1 MNEKV
6 KKIQIVS
13 ILIFLAA
20 VIFLLSFILTKN
32 RKQTPKSDANSEKLI
47 LGFSQIGS
55 ESAWRTRNT
64 QSIFE
69 AAAENDIQ
77 IIFDD
82 AQQKQENQLKAIRSF
97 IVYQVDVIAFV
108 PIIEDGWDNVLTEA
122 KEAGI
127 PVIVVDRQI
136 NADESL
142 YAGFLGENGLE
153 EGRRAA
159 RFLVNKCKSYKNPV
173 HILEISGTE
182 NSSVVRERAKGFR
195 EIIANDSKFQIIHSE
210 DGDFLRSRGK
220 EIAENLIKLSGPGT
234 GTEKNEIGTRAGSPN
249 YKKDGLYY
257 NNQKID
263 AVYSHNDSMTLGLL
277 DSIENY
283 GINTKDTII
292 ISVDAEQKS
301 IDALIAGKLNCVVE
315 CNPNLGP
322 MLMHLVKQIA
332 SGKEIPRITYNNETV
347 FSENDDFTQYEPR
360 GY

>member
-1 MNEKV
+1 MLAF
-6 KKIQIVS
+6 I
-13 ILIFLAA
+13 AA
-20 VIFLLSFILTKN
+20 VLFLLIFILTTRRRPEPPKEKN
-32 RKQTPKSDANSEKLI
+32 NEKLI

-69 AAAENDIQ
+69 SAEENDIQ
-77 IIFDD
+77 ILFDD

-108 PIIEDGWDNVLTEA
+108 PIVEDGWDNVLTEA

-136 NADESL
+136 NADQSL

-159 RFLVNKCKSYKNPV
+159 RFLVRKCRNRTGN
-173 HILEISGTE
+173 IRIFEMSGTE
-182 NSSVVRERAKGFR
+182 NSSVVKERAQGFR
-195 EIIANDSKFQIIHSE
+195 EIIEQDPKFSIIHSE

-220 EIAENLIKLSGPGT
+220 EIAENLIQSARK
-234 GTEKNEIGTRAGSPN
+234 AGN
-249 YKKDGLYY
+249 YKLNALYY
-257 NNQKID
+257 EGERID
-263 AVYSHNDSMTLGLL
+263 VVYSHNDSMTLGLL
-277 DSIENY
+277 DTLTNY
-283 GINTKDTII
+283 LINPANMII

-301 IDALIAGKLNCVVE
+301 IDALTQGKLNCVVE

-322 MLMHLVKQIA
+322 
-332 SGKEIPRITYNNETV
+332 
-347 FSENDDFTQYEPR
+347 
-360 GY
+360 

>member
-1 MNEKV
+1 MLKQVQHDRMIMKN
-6 KKIQIVS
+6 KKSVLI
-13 ILIFLAA
+13 ILAILLVAGLAGCKKKEVA
-20 VIFLLSFILTKN
+20 EPE
-32 RKQTPKSDANSEKLI
+32 QTTDRLI

-64 QSIFE
+64 QSIME
-69 AAAENDIQ
+69 AAEENGIQ

-108 PIIEDGWDNVLTEA
+108 PIVEDGWDNVLTEA
-122 KEAGI
+122 QEAGI

-136 NADESL
+136 NADQSL

-159 RFLVNKCKSYKNPV
+159 DFLVNKCKNSNRTV
-173 HILEISGTE
+173 NILEMSGTE

-195 EIIANDSKFQIIHSE
+195 EVIAEDSKFKIIHSV

-220 EIAENLIKLSGPGT
+220 EIGDNLINNSQ
-234 GTEKNEIGTRAGSPN
+234 R
-249 YKKDGLYY
+249 KDGLYY
-257 NNQKID
+257 MGQKID

-277 DSIENY
+277 DSIENS
-283 GINTKDTII
+283 GVLMKNTII
-292 ISVDAEQKS
+292 ISIDAEQKS
-301 IDALIAGKLNCVVE
+301 IDALVAGKLNCVVE

-322 MLMHLVKQIA
+322 KLMSLVKQIA
-332 SGKEIPRITYNNETV
+332 AGQPIPRITYNNETV
-347 FSENDDFTQYEPR
+347 FSENDDFSLYEPR

>member
-1 MNEKV
+1 MKAKI
-6 KKIQIVS
+6 KKIQFFSTI
-13 ILIFLAA
+13 IFFAA
-20 VIFLLSFILTKN
+20 VIFLLIFILTKD
-32 RKQTPKSDANSEKLI
+32 RKTSVPSSEEHTEKLI

-77 IIFDD
+77 ILFDD

-108 PIIEDGWDNVLTEA
+108 PIVEAGWDNVLQEA
-122 KEAGI
+122 KDADI
-127 PVIVVDRQI
+127 PVILVDRKI
-136 NADESL
+136 NADPSL
-142 YAGFLGENGLE
+142 YAGFLGEDGLE

-159 RFLVNKCKSYKNPV
+159 RFLLNKCKNKIGPV
-173 HILEISGTE
+173 QIYEMSGTE
-182 NSSVVRERAKGFR
+182 NSSVVRDRAKGFR
-195 EIIANDSKFQIIHSE
+195 EVISTDSKFKIIHSE

-220 EIAENLIKLSGPGT
+220 EIAEKLI
-234 GTEKNEIGTRAGSPN
+234 ENTRQYSSNGR
-249 YKKDGLYY
+249 YKSDGLYFE
-257 NNQKID
+257 NQKID

-277 DSIENY
+277 DTIDNY
-283 GINTKDTII
+283 GINTKNTII

-301 IDALIAGKLNCVVE
+301 IDALKEGKLNCVVE

-332 SGKEIPRITYNNETV
+332 EGKTIPRITYNSET
-347 FSENDDFTQYEPR
+347 FFTEDDDFSQYQPR

>member
-1 MNEKV
+1 MKGKI
-6 KKIQIVS
+6 KKIQIISVTVF
-13 ILIFLAA
+13 IIT
-20 VIFLLSFILTKN
+20 VIFLLFFIVKNHSDKPRKTK
-32 RKQTPKSDANSEKLI
+32 QPQLNSGKLI

-77 IIFDD
+77 ILFDD

-108 PIIEDGWDNVLTEA
+108 PIVEDGWDNVLKEA

-127 PVIVVDRQI
+127 PVILVDRQI
-136 NADESL
+136 NADPSL

-153 EGRRAA
+153 EGRKAA
-159 RFLVNKCKSYKNPV
+159 RYLLNKCKNRKGD
-173 HILEISGTE
+173 ILIYEMSGTE
-182 NSSVVRERAKGFR
+182 NSSVVRDRARGFR
-195 EIIANDSKFQIIHSE
+195 EIINTDSKFKIIHSE
-210 DGDFLRSRGK
+210 NGDFLRSRGK
-220 EIAENLIKLSGPGT
+220 EIIENLIEESRTPANNGRFKS
-234 GTEKNEIGTRAGSPN
+234 
-249 YKKDGLYY
+249 DGLYFEG
-257 NNQKID
+257 QKID
-263 AVYSHNDSMTLGLL
+263 AIYSHNDSMTLGLL
-277 DSIENY
+277 DSIDNF
-283 GINTKDTII
+283 GINTKNTII

-301 IDALIAGKLNCVVE
+301 IDALTQGKLNCVVE

-332 SGKEIPRITYNNETV
+332 EGKSIPRVTYNNETV
-347 FSENDDFTQYEPR
+347 FTENDDFSKYEPR

>member
-1 MNEKV
+1 MKAKI
-6 KKIQIVS
+6 KKIQFLS
-13 ILIFLAA
+13 IIIFLAA
-20 VIFLLSFILTKN
+20 LIFLLIFILTKN
-32 RKQTPKSDANSEKLI
+32 KNNTSHTKNENSEKLI

-108 PIIEDGWDNVLTEA
+108 PIVEDGWDNVLTEA

-127 PVIVVDRQI
+127 PVILVDRQI
-136 NADESL
+136 NADPSL
-142 YAGFLGENGLE
+142 YAGFLGEDGLE

-159 RFLVNKCKSYKNPV
+159 RFLLNKCRNLTGNVSIY
-173 HILEISGTE
+173 EMSGTE
-182 NSSVVRERAKGFR
+182 NSSVVRDRAKGFR
-195 EIIANDSKFQIIHSE
+195 EIIASDPKFQIIHSE

-220 EIAENLIKLSGPGT
+220 EIAENLITSS
-234 GTEKNEIGTRAGSPN
+234 RR
-249 YKKDGLYY
+249 KDGLYFEG
-257 NNQKID
+257 QKID
-263 AVYSHNDSMTLGLL
+263 AVYSHNDSMTLGML
-277 DSIENY
+277 DSIEKY
-283 GINTKDTII
+283 GVNTKNTII

-301 IDALIAGKLNCVVE
+301 IDALTEGKLNCVVE

-322 MLMHLVKQIA
+322 RLMELVKQIA
-332 SGKEIPRITYNNETV
+332 EGNTIPRVTYNNETI
-347 FSENDDFTQYEPR
+347 FTENDDFSLYQPR

>member
-1 MNEKV
+1 MKHFIEK
-6 KKIQIVS
+6 KLIIS
-13 ILIFLAA
+13 LIFLAVA
-20 VIFLLSFILTKN
+20 VFLAIVFAVTHTNSSKHQPPAPAETTS
-32 RKQTPKSDANSEKLI
+32 QSEKLI

-77 IIFDD
+77 ILFDD

-108 PIIEDGWDNVLTEA
+108 PIVEDGWDNVLQEA
-122 KEAGI
+122 KDAGI
-127 PVIVVDRQI
+127 PVILVDRQI
-136 NADESL
+136 NADPSL
-142 YAGFLGENGLE
+142 YAGFLGEDGLE

-159 RFLVNKCKSYKNPV
+159 RFLVKKCKARKGPV
-173 HILEISGTE
+173 NIYEMSGTE
-182 NSSVVRERAKGFR
+182 NSSVVRDRAKGFR
-195 EIIANDSKFQIIHSE
+195 EILAGDPKFKIIHSE

-220 EIAENLIKLSGPGT
+220 EIAENLINAS
-234 GTEKNEIGTRAGSPN
+234 S
-249 YKKDGLYY
+249 KKDGLYFEG
-257 NNQKID
+257 QKID

-277 DSIENY
+277 DSLAEHN
-283 GINTKDTII
+283 INTKDTIM

-301 IDALIAGKLNCVVE
+301 IDALTEGKLNCVVE

-322 MLMHLVKQIA
+322 KLMELVKQIA
-332 SGKEIPRITYNNETV
+332 NGETIPRITYNSETM
-347 FSENDDFTQYEPR
+347 FTEDDDFSKYEPR

>member
-1 MNEKV
+1 MMKNRK
-6 KKIQIVS
+6 S
-13 ILIFLAA
+13 ILIILILGALAGA
-20 VIFLLSFILTKN
+20 LTSCK
-32 RKQTPKSDANSEKLI
+32 KKEVAEPEQTADRLI

-64 QSIFE
+64 QSIME
-69 AAAENDIQ
+69 AAEENGIQ

-108 PIIEDGWDNVLTEA
+108 PIVEDGWDNVLTEA
-122 KEAGI
+122 QEAGI

-136 NADESL
+136 NADQSL

-159 RFLVNKCKSYKNPV
+159 HFLVNKFRNAKRTIN
-173 HILEISGTE
+173 ILEMSGTE

-195 EIIANDSKFQIIHSE
+195 EVIAGDSKFQIIHSE

-220 EIAENLIKLSGPGT
+220 EIGENLIT
-234 GTEKNEIGTRAGSPN
+234 GTMRR
-249 YKKDGLYY
+249 DGLFF
-257 NNQKID
+257 NGQRID

-277 DSIENY
+277 DSIEQY
-283 GINTKDTII
+283 GVNTKNTIM

-301 IDALIAGKLNCVVE
+301 IDALVAGKLNCVVE

-322 MLMHLVKQIA
+322 MLMNLVKQIA
-332 SGKEIPRITYNNETV
+332 EGTPIPRVTYNTETV
-347 FSENDDFTQYEPR
+347 FTEDDDFSLYLPR

>member
-1 MNEKV
+1 MKNQK
-6 KKIQIVS
+6 S
-13 ILIFLAA
+13 ILIILILGVLLAVVALAGCKKKEA
-20 VIFLLSFILTKN
+20 VETEPAAD
-32 RKQTPKSDANSEKLI
+32 RLI

-64 QSIFE
+64 QSIME
-69 AAAENDIQ
+69 AAEENGIQ
-77 IIFDD
+77 LIFDD

-108 PIIEDGWDNVLTEA
+108 PIVEDGWDNVLTEA
-122 KEAGI
+122 QEAGI

-136 NADESL
+136 NADQSL

-159 RFLVNKCKSYKNPV
+159 RFLISKCSNTKGPV
-173 HILEISGTE
+173 SILEMSGTE

-195 EIIANDSKFQIIHSE
+195 EIIGQESKFQIIHSE

-220 EIAENLIKLSGPGT
+220 EIGENLINNSL
-234 GTEKNEIGTRAGSPN
+234 RR
-249 YKKDGLYY
+249 DGLYY
-257 NNQKID
+257 KGQKID

-283 GINTKDTII
+283 GVNLKNTII
-292 ISVDAEQKS
+292 ISIDAEQKS
-301 IDALIAGKLNCVVE
+301 IDALVAGKLNCVVE

-322 MLMHLVKQIA
+322 MLMDLVKKIA
-332 SGKEIPRITYNNETV
+332 AGQPIPRITYNNETV
-347 FSENDDFTQYEPR
+347 FSENDDFSLYEPR

>member
-1 MNEKV
+1 M
-6 KKIQIVS
+6 KKRKI
-13 ILIFLAA
+13 IFTL
-20 VIFLLSFILTKN
+20 ILTAMLLALSACK
-32 RKQTPKSDANSEKLI
+32 KKEAQPEQKDKLI

-64 QSIFE
+64 QSVME
-69 AAAENDIQ
+69 AAEENNIQ

-108 PIIEDGWDNVLTEA
+108 PIVEDGWDNVLTEA
-122 KEAGI
+122 QEAGI

-136 NADESL
+136 NADPSL

-159 RFLVNKCKSYKNPV
+159 RFLVNKCKNTNSTIN
-173 HILEISGTE
+173 ILEMSGTE

-195 EIIANDSKFQIIHSE
+195 EVIAEDPKFKIIHSE

-220 EIAENLIKLSGPGT
+220 EIGENLINNTL
-234 GTEKNEIGTRAGSPN
+234 R
-249 YKKDGLYY
+249 KDGLFF
-257 NNQKID
+257 NGQRID

-277 DSIENY
+277 DSIEQY
-283 GINTKDTII
+283 GVNTKNTIM

-301 IDALIAGKLNCVVE
+301 IDALVAGKLNCVVE

-322 MLMHLVKQIA
+322 MLMSLVKQIA
-332 SGKEIPRITYNNETV
+332 AGETIPRITYNTETV
-347 FSENDDFTQYEPR
+347 FTEDDDFSLYTPR

>member
-1 MNEKV
+1 MKN
-6 KKIQIVS
+6 KKSVLIILS
-13 ILIFLAA
+13 ILLVAGLAGCKKKA
-20 VIFLLSFILTKN
+20 V
-32 RKQTPKSDANSEKLI
+32 QTEQKDRLI

-64 QSIFE
+64 QSIME
-69 AAAENDIQ
+69 AAEENNIQ

-108 PIIEDGWDNVLTEA
+108 PIVEDGWDNVLTEA
-122 KEAGI
+122 QEAGI

-136 NADESL
+136 NADPSL

-159 RFLVNKCKSYKNPV
+159 RFLVNKCKNTNSTIN
-173 HILEISGTE
+173 ILEMSGTE

-195 EIIANDSKFQIIHSE
+195 EVIAEDPKFKIIHSE

-220 EIAENLIKLSGPGT
+220 EIGENLINNTL
-234 GTEKNEIGTRAGSPN
+234 R
-249 YKKDGLYY
+249 KDGLFF
-257 NNQKID
+257 NGQRID

-277 DSIENY
+277 DSIEQY
-283 GINTKDTII
+283 GVNTKNTIM

-301 IDALIAGKLNCVVE
+301 IDALVAGKLNCVVE

-322 MLMHLVKQIA
+322 MLMSLVKQIA
-332 SGKEIPRITYNNETV
+332 AGETIPRITYNTETV
-347 FSENDDFTQYEPR
+347 FTEDDDFSLYTPR

>member
-1 MNEKV
+1 MKAKI
-6 KKIQIVS
+6 KKIQFLSS
-13 ILIFLAA
+13 IIFLATVA
-20 VIFLLSFILTKN
+20 FLLIFILTKD
-32 RKQTPKSDANSEKLI
+32 KKPTPAKTEEHSEKLI

-77 IIFDD
+77 ILFDD

-108 PIIEDGWDNVLTEA
+108 PIVEDGWDNVLQEA
-122 KEAGI
+122 KDAGI
-127 PVIVVDRQI
+127 PVILVDRQI
-136 NADESL
+136 NADPSL
-142 YAGFLGENGLE
+142 YAGFLGEDGLE

-159 RFLVNKCKSYKNPV
+159 RFLLNKCRNRKGTISIY
-173 HILEISGTE
+173 EMSGTE
-182 NSSVVRERAKGFR
+182 NSSVVRDRAKGFR
-195 EIIANDSKFQIIHSE
+195 EIISKDPKFQIIHSE

-220 EIAENLIKLSGPGT
+220 EIGEKLIENSREYSSNGRFKP
-234 GTEKNEIGTRAGSPN
+234 
-249 YKKDGLYY
+249 DGLYFV
-257 NNQKID
+257 NQKID

-283 GINTKDTII
+283 GVNTRNTII

-301 IDALIAGKLNCVVE
+301 IDALTAGKLNCVVE

-332 SGKEIPRITYNNETV
+332 EGKTIPRITYNNET
-347 FSENDDFTQYEPR
+347 FFTEDDDFSKYEPR

>member
-1 MNEKV
+1 MEILIKRFTQKNMKAKI
-6 KKIQIVS
+6 KKIQFLS
-13 ILIFLAA
+13 I
-20 VIFLLSFILTKN
+20 VIFLLTVIFLLVFILTKN
-32 RKQTPKSDANSEKLI
+32 TKPKAAETKESSDKLI

-108 PIIEDGWDNVLTEA
+108 PIVEDGWDNVLTEA

-127 PVIVVDRQI
+127 PVILVDRQI
-136 NADESL
+136 NADPSL
-142 YAGFLGENGLE
+142 YAGFLGEDGLE

-159 RFLVNKCKSYKNPV
+159 RFLINKCRDSKDTVTIY
-173 HILEISGTE
+173 EMSGTE
-182 NSSVVRERAKGFR
+182 NSSVVRDRAKGFR
-195 EIIANDSKFQIIHSE
+195 EIIATDAKFQIIHSE

-220 EIAENLIKLSGPGT
+220 EIAENLIINSRLPNG
-234 GTEKNEIGTRAGSPN
+234 N
-249 YKKDGLYY
+249 YKTDGLYY

-277 DSIENY
+277 DSIEAY
-283 GINTKDTII
+283 GVNTRDTII

-322 MLMHLVKQIA
+322 MLMNLVKQIA
-332 SGKEIPRITYNNETV
+332 EGKAIPPVTYN
-347 FSENDDFTQYEPR
+347 SESLFTEDDDFSQYQPR

>member
-1 MNEKV
+1 MKGKI

-13 ILIFLAA
+13 IAVFIFALL
-20 VIFLLSFILTKN
+20 FLLFFIIKN
-32 RKQTPKSDANSEKLI
+32 NFTQKKTSEPQHEKLI

-77 IIFDD
+77 ILFDD

-108 PIIEDGWDNVLTEA
+108 PIVEDGWDNVLQEA
-122 KEAGI
+122 KDAGI
-127 PVIVVDRQI
+127 PVILVDRQI
-136 NADESL
+136 NADPSL

-153 EGRRAA
+153 EGRKAA
-159 RFLVNKCKSYKNPV
+159 QFLINKCRNRTGPV
-173 HILEISGTE
+173 TIYEMSGTE
-182 NSSVVRERAKGFR
+182 NSSVVRDRAQGFR
-195 EIIANDSKFQIIHSE
+195 EIISTNPKFQIIHSE

-220 EIAENLIKLSGPGT
+220 EIAENLITKSH
-234 GTEKNEIGTRAGSPN
+234 R
-249 YKKDGLYY
+249 KDGLYFEG
-257 NNQKID
+257 QKID
-263 AVYSHNDSMTLGLL
+263 AVYSHNDSMTLGML
-277 DSIENY
+277 DTIDQYNVSTRN
-283 GINTKDTII
+283 TII

-301 IDALIAGKLNCVVE
+301 IDALKEGKLNCVVE

-322 MLMHLVKQIA
+322 MLMALVKQIA
-332 SGKEIPRITYNNETV
+332 LGEEIPRITYNYETV
-347 FSENDDFTQYEPR
+347 FTENDDFSKYEPR

>member
-1 MNEKV
+1 MRNKI
-6 KKIQIVS
+6 KKIK
-13 ILIFLAA
+13 ILSFAIFIAA
-20 VIFLLSFILTKN
+20 ILFLLFFLFLNRSSADSSKKETAEKN
-32 RKQTPKSDANSEKLI
+32 GKLI

-108 PIIEDGWDNVLTEA
+108 PIVEDGWDNVLTEA

-127 PVIVVDRQI
+127 PVILVDRQI
-136 NADESL
+136 NADPSL
-142 YAGFLGENGLE
+142 YAGFLGEDGLE

-159 RFLVNKCKSYKNPV
+159 RFLLNKCRNRSGTISIY
-173 HILEISGTE
+173 EMSGTE
-182 NSSVVRERAKGFR
+182 NSSVVRDRARGFR
-195 EIIANDSKFQIIHSE
+195 EIISTDPKFQIIHSE

-220 EIAENLIKLSGPGT
+220 EIAENLITSSHK
-234 GTEKNEIGTRAGSPN
+234 KN
-249 YKKDGLYY
+249 GLYFKG
-257 NNQKID
+257 QKID
-263 AVYSHNDSMTLGLL
+263 AVYSHNDSMTLGML

-283 GINTKDTII
+283 GVYTKDTII

-301 IDALIAGKLNCVVE
+301 IDALKAGKLNCVVE

-322 MLMHLVKQIA
+322 MLMELVKQIA
-332 SGKEIPRITYNNETV
+332 EGKAIPRVTYNSET
-347 FSENDDFTQYEPR
+347 FFTENDDFSTYEPR

>member
-1 MNEKV
+1 MQNKI
-6 KKIQIVS
+6 KKIKLLS
-13 ILIFLAA
+13 AA
-20 VIFLLSFILTKN
+20 VFIAALLFLLLFLLLNRNTQKKN
-32 RKQTPKSDANSEKLI
+32 ETPAEQNGKLI

-77 IIFDD
+77 ILFDD

-108 PIIEDGWDNVLTEA
+108 PIVEDGWDNVLTEA

-127 PVIVVDRQI
+127 PVILVDRQI
-136 NADESL
+136 NSDPSL

-159 RFLVNKCKSYKNPV
+159 RFLLNKCRNRKGPINIY
-173 HILEISGTE
+173 EMSGTE
-182 NSSVVRERAKGFR
+182 NSSVVRDRARGFR
-195 EIIANDSKFQIIHSE
+195 EIIETDSKYKIIHSE

-220 EIAENLIKLSGPGT
+220 EIAENLIT
-234 GTEKNEIGTRAGSPN
+234 GSKR
-249 YKKDGLYY
+249 KDGLFFEG
-257 NNQKID
+257 NKID
-263 AVYSHNDSMTLGLL
+263 AVYSHNDSMTLGML
-277 DSIENY
+277 DSLEAY
-283 GINTKDTII
+283 GVRTNDTII

-301 IDALIAGKLNCVVE
+301 IDALVAGKLNCVVE
-315 CNPNLGP
+315 CNPNLGS
-322 MLMHLVKQIA
+322 MLMELVKEIA
-332 SGKEIPRITYNNETV
+332 QGNEIPRITYNYETV
-347 FSENDDFTQYEPR
+347 FTEDDDFSTYEPR